1 MGIHYDL
8 AVNHSKM
15 KSLDTNKEHKIHL
28 KDFMRWHLSGRRD
41 FSRWKKFILYTK
53 YRMQQLFLYGMNS
66 MKSVLDNIKKKN
78 KVIEYLN
85 SRLIVNLNKL
95 EESKSFR

>member
-1 MGIHYDL
+1 
-8 AVNHSKM
+8 
-15 KSLDTNKEHKIHL
+15 
-28 KDFMRWHLSGRRD
+28 
-41 FSRWKKFILYTK
+41 
-53 YRMQQLFLYGMNS
+53 